1 MYVNIC
7 MGYPF
12 SKNYLNLHCAQPL
25 KITDLG
31 KKLVCVV
38 LHVCSKY
45 DHQCCVTSKQGL

>member
-1 MYVNIC
+1 

-38 LHVCSKY
+38 LHVRSKY
-45 DHQCCVTSKQGL
+45 DHQCCVNSKQGL